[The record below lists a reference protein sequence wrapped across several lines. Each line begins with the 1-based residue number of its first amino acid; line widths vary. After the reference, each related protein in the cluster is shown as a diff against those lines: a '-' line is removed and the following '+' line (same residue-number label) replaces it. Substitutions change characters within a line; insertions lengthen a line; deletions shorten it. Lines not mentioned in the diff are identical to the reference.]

1 MLRARM
7 ENMSNQSPLSGRR
20 LSTFPSLPKG
30 EIVASFDTYHAA
42 QEAVDALARADFPVN
57 QVSILGSDIKSVE
70 RVTGKL
76 SYGKVALMG
85 ALSGAYL
92 GLFFGLILFLFQPEN
107 GGIFSVFV
115 AAVIIG
121 AGFGMLFGV
130 LSYSLNRNRKD
141 FSSVMQMIAS
151 RYDVV
156 VEPESAH
163 RARNILE
170 LPEQ

>member
-1 MLRARM
+1 MSARGL
-7 ENMSNQSPLSGRR
+7 NQ
-20 LSTFPSLPKG
+20 FPTLPKG
-30 EIVASFDTYHAA
+30 EVVSSYDTYHEA
-42 QEAVDALARADFPVN
+42 QLAVDHLARADFPVN
-57 QVSILGSDIKSVE
+57 QVSILGTDIKSVE

-107 GGIFSVFV
+107 AGILAIFA

-130 LSYSLNRNRKD
+130 LSYAMNRNRRD
-141 FSSVMQMIAS
+141 FSSVMQLIAS

-156 VEPESAH
+156 VDPEYVN
-163 RARNILE
+163 RARNILNSSD
-170 LPEQ
+170 QK